1 MPSSPRTVAD
11 FLKSSYTNSTS
22 DKSSL
27 EIVRAAAEFSI
38 PASHIQCSHS
48 TTGGTLLHYSSEA
61 GGNDANV
68 MQAQSQLRYKV
79 AIWERSANPEANVRS
94 SGQLAKILPA
104 AGVGEKGLALPAGRC
119 QRRGNQ
125 AGCLAEWLAGRL
137 RGWLGD
143 RVAPLCIL
151 SLGTTPVPSPSFH
164 PSPLLDG
171 RTHRCLQSSRGQRTA
186 SRSL

>member
-1 MPSSPRTVAD
+1 MFHLCEDSSFCLPVQELSLA
-11 FLKSSYTNSTS
+11 

-27 EIVRAAAEFSI
+27 EIVRAAAEFST
-38 PASHIQCSHS
+38 PASHIQRSHS
-48 TTGGTLLHYSSEA
+48 TTGGTLLHCSSEA

-68 MQAQSQLRYKV
+68 MQAQSQFRYKV
-79 AIWERSANPEANVRS
+79 AIWERSANPTANVRS

-104 AGVGEKGLALPAGRC
+104 AGVGEKGLAVPAGRC

-164 PSPLLDG
+164 PSPSLDG